1 MTGLMLDGANFSQF
15 AMLYLDESGR
25 FIDVGDPDRDE
36 ARPVEADELN
46 RFLKREIALP
56 NGVTD
61 VFVWVHGWQND
72 ELRAVS
78 TAKRMFANLA
88 DWFARESARYPRL
101 GTVIPGFVA
110 VHWPSSSLP
119 TLSGYRKIRDRA
131 KRMTTQGEAEF
142 FLASLLGYLDLGN
155 QRSPARK
162 VLRAKDG
169 VYVHCF
175 GHSFGGRFL
184 ASAIK
189 AAATPIARDRT
200 ILAAHRET
208 GSAFNVDS
216 LCVLQMAA
224 GHKAFRNEF
233 EALLKG
239 PLCGPIVLTNSTSDK
254 ALCSW
259 HSHSEGEPGIGC
271 SGAVEPHLRIG
282 SISLQGIDTPYADT
296 AFSKD
301 ITNVNASERRRC
313 DRIPPRDLPSR
324 CWPTVGEFHCLTTV
338 VIVKLLLP
346 VGRAAGP
353 PIEG

>member
-1 MTGLMLDGANFSQF
+1 VTDLTLDGASFSNFT
-15 AMLYLDESGR
+15 MLYLDQTGR

-36 ARPVEADELN
+36 ARLVEADELE
-46 RFLKREIALP
+46 RFLRRAISLP

-88 DWFARESARYPRL
+88 DWFARRATLYPKL
-101 GTVIPGFVA
+101 GTVVPGFIA
-110 VHWPSSSLP
+110 VHWPSNSLP
-119 TLSGYRKIRDRA
+119 TLSGYKKIRDRA

-142 FLASLLGYLDLGN
+142 FLASLLGYLDLGT
-155 QRSPARK
+155 QRSSERK

-169 VYVHCF
+169 FYVHCL

-184 ASAIK
+184 AAAIN
-189 AAATPIARDRT
+189 AAATPVVRERK

-224 GHKAFRNEF
+224 GHKAFGSEF
-233 EALLKG
+233 EALLDG
-239 PLCGPIVLTNSTSDK
+239 PICGPIVLMTSMSDT
-254 ALCSW
+254 ALCTW
-259 HSHSEGEPGIGC
+259 HSVSEGEPGIGC
-271 SGAVEPHLRIG
+271 TGAVEPHKRIG
-282 SISLQGIDTPYADT
+282 SIDLLTVDTCYPDK

-301 ITNVNASERRRC
+301 ITNVNASEYF
-313 DRIPPRDLPSR
+313 IGGG
-324 CWPTVGEFHCLTTV
+324 W
-338 VIVKLLLP
+338 
-346 VGRAAGP
+346 
-353 PIEG
+353 IEGAHSQFWHMETIHLIASLVEQIR

>member
-1 MTGLMLDGANFSQF
+1 MTGLTLDGSGFSKF
-15 AMLYLDESGR
+15 AMLYLDETGR

-36 ARPVEADELN
+36 ARLVAADELE

-56 NGVTD
+56 KDVTD

-101 GTVIPGFVA
+101 GTVVPGFVA

-119 TLSGYRKIRDRA
+119 TLSGYKKIRDRA
-131 KRMTTQGEAEF
+131 KRMTTEGEAEF
-142 FLASLLGYLDLGN
+142 FLASLLGYLDMGN
-155 QRSPARK
+155 QRSLERK

-169 VYVHCF
+169 FYVHCL

-184 ASAIK
+184 AAAIK
-189 AAATPIARDRT
+189 GAATPIARDRK

-208 GSAFNVDS
+208 GWAFNVDS

-224 GHKAFRNEF
+224 GHKAFGNEF
-233 EALLKG
+233 ESLLKG
-239 PLCGPIVLTNSTSDK
+239 PICGPIVLTNSTWDK

-259 HSHSEGEPGIGC
+259 HSLSEGEPGIGC
-271 SGAVEPHLRIG
+271 SGAVEPHGSVG
-282 SISLQGIDTPYADT
+282 SISLLAVETPYPET
-296 AFSKD
+296 ALSTD
-301 ITNVNASERRRC
+301 ITNVNASEYFTGGG
-313 DRIPPRDLPSR
+313 
-324 CWPTVGEFHCLTTV
+324 W
-338 VIVKLLLP
+338 
-346 VGRAAGP
+346 
-353 PIEG
+353 IEGAHSEFWHTETMHLIASMVEQVRWDPHLAAAN

>member
-1 MTGLMLDGANFSQF
+1 VTSLTLDGASFSKF
-15 AMLYLDESGR
+15 AMLYLDETGR
-25 FIDVGDPDRDE
+25 FSDVGDPDRDE
-36 ARPVEADELN
+36 TRPVKPDELQ
-46 RFLKREIALP
+46 RFLKDTIALP
-56 NGVTD
+56 KGVTD

-88 DWFARESARYPRL
+88 DWFAHEQARYPRL
-101 GTVIPGFVA
+101 GTVVPGFVA

-119 TLSGYRKIRDRA
+119 TLSGYKKIRDRA

-142 FLASLLGYLDLGN
+142 FLASLLGHLDLGN
-155 QRSPARK
+155 QRSPERK

-169 VYVHCF
+169 FYVYCL

-184 ASAIK
+184 AAAIK
-189 AAATPIARDRT
+189 VAARPVARDRK

-224 GHKAFRNEF
+224 GHKAFGSEF

-239 PLCGPIVLTNSTSDK
+239 PICGPIVLTNSTSDK

-259 HSHSEGEPGIGC
+259 HSLSEGEPGIGC
-271 SGAVEPHLRIG
+271 NGAVELHERIG
-282 SISLQGIDTPYADT
+282 SISLQAVDTPYSNS

-301 ITNVNASERRRC
+301 ITNVDASEYFTGGG
-313 DRIPPRDLPSR
+313 
-324 CWPTVGEFHCLTTV
+324 W
-338 VIVKLLLP
+338 
-346 VGRAAGP
+346 
-353 PIEG
+353 IEGAHSEFWHAETMHLIASLVEQVR